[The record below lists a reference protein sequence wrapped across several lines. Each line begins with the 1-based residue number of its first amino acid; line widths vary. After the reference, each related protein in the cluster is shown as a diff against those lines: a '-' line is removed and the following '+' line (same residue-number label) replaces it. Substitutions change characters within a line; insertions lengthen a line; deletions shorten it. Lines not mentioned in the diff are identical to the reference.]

1 MKYKSL
7 KDYIGT
13 LPLTMEMFPE
23 KQWTDDKG
31 RQWTSNIKTSLEKN
45 PKDNKWYLF
54 PTMMGGLDLPFIG
67 AYEGALKGKHF
78 GVYDSK
84 KEGMKADKAIHEYFD
99 SIKGYQQGGVIE
111 PDATKVHNNIDNL
124 ILQAELDKL
133 AQTGSMRVDRTPEYI
148 GGVDPVVENVA
159 LSPIMTLKS
168 LGSVGRKLLEKT
180 GLRNPVSHYTTG
192 QGTTNILK
200 SGEIRGTSL
209 YPGRSSKTKL
219 RKFKEKNFGIGRP
232 DDWSVSV
239 TRDPMFT
246 SRPHGSIGT
255 DIRFILDRDE
265 LVKKGFPM
273 KPIAVANY
281 GKVSDSWNPKKLK
294 ISPDRISEIEHFYTG
309 KYPKQMNPRFEFEE
323 RVRGNIPTENIKL
336 IDILQLP
343 LLESDLSDNMLRLL
357 GQLSKAKR
365 KGVPIIKSSL
375 AENRL
380 NKFPNP
386 GIDDIY
392 ELLQTP
398 TYKYDPFKR

>member
-1 MKYKSL
+1 VKS
-7 KDYIGT
+7 K
-13 LPLTMEMFPE
+13 
-23 KQWTDDKG
+23 
-31 RQWTSNIKTSLEKN
+31 
-45 PKDNKWYLF
+45 
-54 PTMMGGLDLPFIG
+54 
-67 AYEGALKGKHF
+67 
-78 GVYDSK
+78 
-84 KEGMKADKAIHEYFD
+84 
-99 SIKGYQQGGVIE
+99 SIKQYYQQGGTVE
-111 PDATKVHNNIDNL
+111 SDATKVHNNIDNL
-124 ILQAELDKL
+124 IIEAELDKL

-148 GGVDPVVENVA
+148 GGLDPIVENVA
-159 LSPIMTLKS
+159 LSPILTLKS
-168 LGSVGRKLLEKT
+168 LGSVGKKILEKT
-180 GLRNPVSHYTTG
+180 GLRNPVSHYTAG
-192 QGTTNILK
+192 QGATNILK
-200 SGEIRGTSL
+200 SGEIKGTSL

-232 DDWSVSV
+232 DDWSVSI

-273 KPIAVANY
+273 KPISVANY
-281 GKVSDSWNPKKLK
+281 EKTLNNYGRPPITLENYKK
-294 ISPDRISEIEHFYTG
+294 IHGYYPD
-309 KYPKQMNPRFEFEE
+309 QMNPRFEFEE

-336 IDILQLP
+336 IDMLQLP